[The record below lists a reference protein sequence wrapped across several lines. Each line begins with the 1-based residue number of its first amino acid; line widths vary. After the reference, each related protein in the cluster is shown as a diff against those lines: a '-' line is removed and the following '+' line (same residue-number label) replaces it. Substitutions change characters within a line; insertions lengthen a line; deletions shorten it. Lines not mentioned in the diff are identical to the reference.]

1 MELVF
6 SNFFFKKKHFSST
19 SSSGLLHQV
28 SAGHQERFVSLF
40 VSNDLYLS
48 KCNFHNWFPVARIT
62 GAVCLGSACLPASW
76 YCFMLKLRS
85 RVFIYRSKRWS
96 IELLLKI
103 CSGAQHLQVLLFQE
117 IICATTG
124 KLSCNLCEG
133 QVMLI
138 RNYRISGGQGYAQ
151 CCMIEHSFKMSCMQ
165 LVAHVPQ
172 IRNPCASV
180 IKVFSKCFWPYQIS
194 PPKPGLTLMV
204 SSKS

>member
-1 MELVF
+1 M
-6 SNFFFKKKHFSST
+6 
-19 SSSGLLHQV
+19 
-28 SAGHQERFVSLF
+28 
-40 VSNDLYLS
+40 
-48 KCNFHNWFPVARIT
+48 
-62 GAVCLGSACLPASW
+62 GSACLPASW

-117 IICATTG
+117 IVCATTG
-124 KLSCNLCEG
+124 KLSCNLCAG

-172 IRNPCASV
+172 FRNPCASV
-180 IKVFSKCFWPYQIS
+180 IKVFSKCFSPYQIF

-204 SSKS
+204 SSKSQLCLSRAEAEVVAHVILVGATAFSGYLIIFPVGHAAIST